1 MGAIPVGMA
10 VRNMKEVKLS
20 TDTFLPLT
28 EAEQQVVPSHLT
40 YKILKTWNEDAH
52 DWLEDQLVFDQ
63 DWFSMTTIGNLDYEY
78 YYFRD
83 RSDAVRFMI
92 TWP

>member
-1 MGAIPVGMA
+1 
-10 VRNMKEVKLS
+10 MKEIKLS

-28 EAEQQVVPSHLT
+28 EAEQQVVPSHMV
-40 YKILKTWNEDAH
+40 YKIMIKYNDDAH

-78 YYFRD
+78 YYFAQEA
-83 RSDAVRFMI
+83 DAVRFML